1 MLLMSSEEKIMWT
14 GKQGDERVS
23 LKYHKIY
30 ISSKKITQNKN
41 MFLKIYA
48 IYHQFY
54 KTKYTKYFLIS
65 Q

>member
-1 MLLMSSEEKIMWT
+1 MSSEEKIMWT

-23 LKYHKIY
+23 LKYHKIF
-30 ISSKKITQNKN
+30 ISSKKITQNKKYVFKN
-41 MFLKIYA
+41 LVHH
-48 IYHQFY
+48 HQFY